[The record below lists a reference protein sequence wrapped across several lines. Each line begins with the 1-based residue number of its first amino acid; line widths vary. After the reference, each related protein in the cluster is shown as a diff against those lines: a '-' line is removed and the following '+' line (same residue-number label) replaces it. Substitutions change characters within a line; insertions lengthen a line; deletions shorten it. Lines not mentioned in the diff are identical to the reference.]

1 MDNQKTHITKQASQT
16 LLILG
21 IVFVA
26 LNLRPALA
34 GVGPLVGL
42 IRQSTGL
49 SNSMLG
55 LLTSLPLI
63 AFGVVSTLTP
73 LFTRRF
79 GVSGT
84 LAGALIVL
92 AIGIYIRS
100 LPSIAALFMGTALL
114 GVAIAL
120 GNVLIPGLVKRNF
133 PHKSGLV
140 TSLYSGFLGVGA
152 AVAAGISLP
161 LADKL
166 DSGWRGSLGVW
177 SVLAI
182 ISFFVWLPQVW
193 RIKKSPNNRSFK
205 MAMKNLGSSNL
216 AWKVA
221 MFMGLQSFG
230 FYVILAWLPEI
241 LQSRGFDSVYSG
253 WMLSLSQAT
262 GILGSLFI
270 PIIAGKRKDQSRV
283 VWVLVAIESVCI
295 AGLMLPQIGLVPVWA
310 SLIGFALGGTFGLAL
325 LFIVL
330 RSDDSETA
338 TELSGMAQ
346 SVGYFIAAI
355 GPIIFGSIFDITHS
369 WMYPLGLLFVVAFLK
384 LYMGLGAAKDK
395 KLGFELNE
403 RTPESPN
410 TN

>member
-1 MDNQKTHITKQASQT
+1 MDNQKTHIIKQASQT

-34 GVGPLVGL
+34 GVGPLVSL
-42 IRQSTGL
+42 IRESTGL

-84 LAGALIVL
+84 LAGALIVI
-92 AIGIYIRS
+92 AIGVFIRS
-100 LPSIAALFMGTALL
+100 LPSIAALFIGTALL
-114 GVAIAL
+114 GVGIAL
-120 GNVLIPGLVKRNF
+120 GNVLIPGLIKRNF
-133 PHKSGLV
+133 PHKSGQV
-140 TSLYSGFLGVGA
+140 TSIYSGFLGVGA
-152 AVAAGISLP
+152 ALAAGISLP
-161 LADKL
+161 LAETL
-166 DSGWRGSLGVW
+166 NSGWRGSLSVW
-177 SVLAI
+177 SILAI

-193 RIKKSPNNRSFK
+193 RIKKSANNRSFIT
-205 MAMKNLGSSNL
+205 AMKNLGNSNL

-221 MFMGLQSFG
+221 MFMGLQSLG

-241 LQSRGFDSVYSG
+241 LQSRGFDSVYAG

-270 PIIAGKRKDQSRV
+270 PIIAGKLKDQSRI
-283 VWVLVAIESVCI
+283 VWFLVTIECICI
-295 AGLMLPQIGLVPVWA
+295 AGFMLPQIGLVPLWA
-310 SLIGFALGGTFGLAL
+310 SFIGFALGGTFGLAL

-346 SVGYFIAAI
+346 SVGYLIAAV
-355 GPIIFGSIFDITHS
+355 GPIVFGSIFDITRS
-369 WMYPLGLLFVVAFLK
+369 WMYPLGLLFIVAFLK

-395 KLGFELNE
+395 KLGFGINE
-403 RTPESPN
+403 RTPEN
-410 TN
+410 

>member
-1 MDNQKTHITKQASQT
+1 MDNQKTQITKQASQT
-16 LLILG
+16 LLIIG

-34 GVGPLVGL
+34 GVGPLVSL
-42 IRQSTGL
+42 IRESTGL

-63 AFGVVSTLTP
+63 AFGVVSSLTP
-73 LFTRRF
+73 LITRRF

-92 AIGIYIRS
+92 AIGIFIRS
-100 LPSIAALFMGTALL
+100 LPSIAALYIGTALL

-120 GNVLIPGLVKRNF
+120 GNVLIPGIVKRNF

-140 TSLYSGFLGVGA
+140 TSIYSAFLGVGA
-152 AVAAGISLP
+152 ALAAGISLP

-166 DSGWRGSLGVW
+166 SSGWRGSLGVW
-177 SVLAI
+177 AILAI
-182 ISFFVWLPQVW
+182 VSFFVWLPQVW
-193 RIKKSPNNRSFK
+193 RIKKLANNRSFK
-205 MAMKNLGSSNL
+205 TAMRNLGNSNL

-241 LQSRGFDSVYSG
+241 LISRGFDSVYAG

-262 GILGSLFI
+262 GILGSLLV
-270 PIIAGKRKDQSRV
+270 PIIAGKRKDQSRM
-283 VWVLVAIESVCI
+283 VWILVTIEFICI
-295 AGLMLPQIGLVPVWA
+295 TGLMLPQIGLVPVWA
-310 SLIGFALGGTFGLAL
+310 AFIGFALGGTFGLAL

-346 SVGYFIAAI
+346 SVGYFIAAV

-369 WMYPLGLLFVVAFLK
+369 WLYPLGLLFIVAFLK

-395 KLGFELNE
+395 KLGFAINE
-403 RTPESPN
+403 RKPENGSN
-410 TN
+410 